1 MQAYLKNQASYLRIK
16 IHSLDQQNVLPAGG
30 AFFAGEN
37 GEGEGTVHND
47 KFQAVWYTAF
57 ILVD

>member
-30 AFFAGEN
+30 HFLLGKMGRE
-37 GEGEGTVHND
+37 
-47 KFQAVWYTAF
+47 
-57 ILVD
+57 